1 MTVSWNVL
9 QSSQD
14 ADQQGRAHQGCAL
27 MMEYVLIV
35 GTASQ
40 AVYVLPGIKART
52 VRLETFHIPFDEY
65 YSLCYGSVV
74 WKCEHTRMKI
84 V

>member
-1 MTVSWNVL
+1 MNVF

-14 ADQQGRAHQGCAL
+14 VDQQGRAHQGCAL

-40 AVYVLPGIKART
+40 AVCVLPDIKAHA
-52 VRLETFHIPFDEY
+52 VRLETFQIPFDEY
-65 YSLCYGSVV
+65 CSLCCGSAV
-74 WKCEHTRMKI
+74 R
-84 V
+84 